1 MLSGARPDRD
11 SARYPRLRGAIARG
25 PAFVRVRLTPVSK
38 RFSLGEAF
46 LALALLAGLSP
57 WAAHLSAQAVATEL
71 SGVVTDAS
79 GAVLPGVVVTLTHQA
94 SGRDRQATTDTGGA
108 YFFAFVPPGEYSL
121 RAELTN
127 FKSVVRRSLTLSV
140 ARAARIDLSLEVGP
154 ISEEIVVTAEPPR
167 STTAEVG
174 QVIERQRLLDLPL
187 NGRNYTDL
195 SQLGDNVVIEPR
207 GTRGAALGQTGQTIA
222 IAGQRGGHNMYFLDG
237 VSVTDQYFNN
247 LVLSPPVD
255 AVREFNIQKS
265 IYAAEFGG
273 KASAVVSAATMS
285 GGNSLHGTVYEFFR
299 NDILDARNF
308 FDDRNEPAPP
318 LRQNQF
324 GAALGGPIRKER
336 TFFFASYEGLRE
348 RRGLTGTFSVPSQR
362 VRTGDFSGGNLI
374 HDPLSTEVSG
384 QRRPFPNNRVP
395 TDRLD
400 RVAGTFL
407 EVVPAPVIPGEVQN
421 FIATPKL
428 TNDHDQ
434 FLARGDHSISEH
446 DTVFVRYSQA
456 DLKTFRPFGSTD
468 LNELLLPG
476 FGTGITTQTHNMAF
490 GHTHVFSPSLV
501 HDFRLGFL
509 RVTGGQRSENQG
521 VDFAGASGLRGVT
534 QDPERSGYPAFRFS
548 GAYSDMGD
556 PSTVVSR
563 RNTSFDFFS
572 NLLWSRGSHTMKYGA
587 YVYYL
592 RFNPSNAPDARGSFG
607 FTPRFTSAAA
617 GLGDGN
623 AFADFLLGYPSTAR
637 GGFGRGREN
646 GRTLWTHLYAQDE
659 WRVGRNLTLSSG
671 LRYEINQQMRDADN
685 RLSNIQD
692 GRFII
697 ASDADGRIHPDAE
710 ELLPLIPVPV
720 VTSAEAGLDRSLL
733 RPGQWRLAPRLGL
746 AWSPGGSRKTVV
758 RAGFGLF
765 FNQWAYSVQTNLMLN
780 LPFYFNKNVNTA
792 VDLRVPALTTTNIL
806 ESPNTGSIGG
816 SAMDQAF
823 RTEYAESWV
832 FSLERAIS
840 SNWVAHLTY
849 LGSKVVGADN
859 TTLQNI
865 PEPGPGPIDL
875 RRPVPGLS
883 GIPTI
888 HWGGY
893 SSYQA
898 MTARLER
905 RYAAGATFDLS
916 YSWSKSIDD
925 ASSPGPTFY
934 ESNFPQNVR
943 NVASGE
949 KALSSF
955 DHRHRLVVSAIYE
968 LPGFEG
974 HRWKWLSKLAS
985 GWKTTAIGT
994 LQSAAPFT
1002 VNLPTDN
1009 ANIGAGPAQR
1019 PDVLRDP
1026 NQIARRT
1033 PQAWFDTAAFT
1044 MPAQFTFGNSG
1055 RNLARADA
1063 LTNLD
1068 FSVLKDTSI
1077 REDVNLQFRAE
1088 FFNLLNQ
1095 TNLADAP
1102 GRIAFTPNFGR
1113 FFRAENPRQIQLG
1126 LKLVF

>member
-1 MLSGARPDRD
+1 MGSSSLLISDR
-11 SARYPRLRGAIARG
+11 RGACVFFLFFAARELSS
-25 PAFVRVRLTPVSK
+25 RLGAST
-38 RFSLGEAF
+38 LLLLTTLF
-46 LALALLAGLSP
+46 LTGTAGL
-57 WAAHLSAQAVATEL
+57 WAQHVTTEL
-71 SGVVTDAS
+71 SGLVTDDS
-79 GAVLPGVVVTLTHQA
+79 GAVLPGVTVTLKHEA
-94 SGRDRQATTDTGGA
+94 SGAERRTTTGSEGA
-108 YFFAFVPPGEYSL
+108 YLFALLPPGEYTL
-121 RAELTN
+121 RAELPN
-127 FKSVVRRSLTLSV
+127 FKSLVRRNLTLNV
-140 ARAARIDLSLEVGP
+140 ARAARIDLLLEVGP
-154 ISEEIVVTAEPPR
+154 VSEEIVVTAEPLR
-167 STTAEVG
+167 STSAEVG
-174 QVIERQRLLDLPL
+174 QVISRQRLLELPL
-187 NGRNYTDL
+187 NGRNYAEL
-195 SQLGDNVVIEPR
+195 SQLSDNVVVEPR
-207 GTRGAALGQTGQTIA
+207 GTRGAALGQTGLTIA

-273 KASAVVSAATMS
+273 KASAIVSAATMS
-285 GGNSLHGTVYEFFR
+285 GGNSFHGSAYEFFR
-299 NDILDARNF
+299 NDVFDARNF
-308 FDDRNEPAPP
+308 FDDRTQSAPP

-324 GAALGGPIRKER
+324 GANLGGPIRKER
-336 TFFFASYEGLRE
+336 LFFFAGYEGFRE
-348 RRGLTGTFSVPSQR
+348 RRGLTGTSSVPSER
-362 VRTGDFSGGNLI
+362 VRGGDFSGANLI
-374 HDPLSTEVSG
+374 HDPLSTSATG
-384 QRRPFPNNRVP
+384 QRQPLLNNRIP
-395 TDRLD
+395 REQLD
-400 RVAGTFL
+400 TVAGAFL
-407 EVVPAPVIPGEVQN
+407 EVVPQPTSSGEVQN
-421 FIATPKL
+421 FVATPKL

-434 FLARGDHSISEH
+434 FLVRADHPMSER
-446 DTVFVRYSQA
+446 DTLFFRYSYA
-456 DLKTFRPFGSTD
+456 DLATFRPLGSTD

-476 FGTGITTQTHNMAF
+476 FGTGITTRTHNLAVGQTHIF
-490 GHTHVFSPSLV
+490 HPGLI

-509 RVTGGQRSENQG
+509 RVAGGQRSENQG
-521 VDFAGASGLRGVT
+521 LDFAGPSGLKGVT
-534 QDPERSGYPAFRFS
+534 SDPERSGYPAFRFS

-563 RNTSFDFFS
+563 RNTSWDFFS
-572 NLLWSRGSHTMKYGA
+572 NLLWVRGSHTMKFGA

-607 FTPRFTSAAA
+607 FTPRFTSSAA
-617 GLGDGN
+617 GLGNGN

-637 GGFGRGREN
+637 GGYGLGHEN
-646 GRTLWTHLYAQDE
+646 GRTLWTHFHAQDE
-659 WRVGRNLTLSSG
+659 WRVNRNLTLSSG

-692 GRFII
+692 DRFII
-697 ASDADGRIHPDAE
+697 ASDSEGRIHSDAN
-710 ELLPLIPVPV
+710 ELLPLIPVPF
-720 VTSAEAGLDRSLL
+720 VTSAEAGQDRSLL
-733 RPGQWRLAPRLGL
+733 RPGHWRLAPRLGL
-746 AWSPGGSRKTVV
+746 AWSPGASQKTVI

-780 LPFYFNKNVNTA
+780 LPFYFNKNVNLA
-792 VDLRVPALTTTNIL
+792 SDLRVPTLTTSNIL
-806 ESPNTGSIGG
+806 QAPNTGAIGG
-816 SAMDQAF
+816 SAMDYAF

-832 FSLERAIS
+832 FSVERE
-840 SNWVAHLTY
+840 VASQWFMHLTY
-849 LGSKVVGADN
+849 FGSKIVGADN

-865 PEPGPGPIDL
+865 PEPGPGPIDA
-875 RRPVPGLS
+875 RRPTPSLS

-916 YSWSKSIDD
+916 YTWSKSIDD

-943 NVASGE
+943 DVASGE

-955 DHRHRLVVSAIYE
+955 DHRHRFVVSYIYE
-968 LPGFEG
+968 LPGVRE
-974 HRWKWLSKLAS
+974 HRWKWLSHLTQ

-1002 VNLPTDN
+1002 ENLPTDN
-1009 ANIGAGPAQR
+1009 ANIGAGPSQR

-1026 NQIARRT
+1026 NQISGRS
-1033 PQAWFDTAAFT
+1033 PQKWFDTAAFA
-1044 MPAQFTFGNSG
+1044 MPAPFTFGNSG
-1055 RNLARADA
+1055 RNLARADT
-1063 LTNLD
+1063 LTNVD
-1068 FSVLKDTSI
+1068 FSVLKDTAI
-1077 REDVNLQFRAE
+1077 REEMNLQFRAE
-1088 FFNLLNQ
+1088 FFNVFNQ

-1126 LKLVF
+1126 LKLIF